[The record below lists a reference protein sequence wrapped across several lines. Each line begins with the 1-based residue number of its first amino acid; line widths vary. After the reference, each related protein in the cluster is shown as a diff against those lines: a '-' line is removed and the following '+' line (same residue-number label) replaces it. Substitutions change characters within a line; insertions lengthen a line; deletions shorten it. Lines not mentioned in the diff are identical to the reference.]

1 MIKKRLLYLE
11 DLYEFYSTHKRSTHF
26 SADESHPPIV
36 VQVKGTI
43 CFDSNDKNTDGLRA
57 VHLQACHTGKNV
69 NNSNIEDEI
78 ITAALPS
85 LSNRPILAFIHKVNG
100 QDEFYT
106 HNMHEDEDG
115 NIVYDEVPVGTIPE
129 SCNAQLVYDEEKEKK
144 YVEVDGYLFEE
155 YSKAPEI
162 LEREGE
168 CSVSVELAIRE
179 FSYNAKEKF
188 LDIEDFYFS
197 GVTILGKTPEGQTV
211 KPGMEGSN
219 IKLSDFSQK
228 NNSLFTDY
236 SKKFKEIDEK
246 LEQLLSH
253 FSNGDSE
260 KGGKEMSKLEELLK
274 KYGKKVEEI
283 TFSYKGLSDEE
294 LEEEFSKT
302 FSDPNPEPENKTQEN
317 FVKSFEIS
325 HEDIRYALYA
335 LLADYEQAD
344 NEWYFINAVYDNHFT
359 YENWEGDKIFGQSYT
374 KDGDNVSFDGERWNL
389 HRELLTDSEYAELQT
404 MRANYNA
411 LVEFKEN
418 AEKNELHTKREE
430 ILANENFS
438 DLKENEKFKQLI
450 ENMDNYSLTDLEK
463 EAKVILADHL
473 TNGGTFSARTKGAG
487 IEVKKFRKPEKITRK
502 SRYGSIFK

>member
-1 MIKKRLLYLE
+1 MVKKRLLYLE
-11 DLYEFYSTHKRSTHF
+11 DLYEFYSAHKRSTHF

-36 VQVKGTI
+36 VQAKGTI
-43 CFDSNDKNTDGLRA
+43 CFNNDDKSTDGLIP
-57 VHLQACHTGKNV
+57 VHLQACHTGKNI
-69 NNSNIEDEI
+69 NTSNIDDEVAI
-78 ITAALPS
+78 AALPS
-85 LSNRPILAFIHKVNG
+85 FSNRPILSYIHEVNG
-100 QDEFYT
+100 QDEFYS
-106 HNMHEDEDG
+106 HNIHEDEDG
-115 NIVYDEVPVGTIPE
+115 NIVYDEVPVGIIPE
-129 SCNAQLVYDEEKEKK
+129 SCEAKLVYDEDKGKK

-197 GVTILGKTPEGQTV
+197 GVTILGKTPEGDTV

-228 NNSLFTDY
+228 NNSLFADY
-236 SKKFKEIDEK
+236 SEKFKEIDEK

-253 FSNGDSE
+253 FSTDSE
-260 KGGKEMSKLEELLK
+260 EGGNTMNKLKELLE

-283 TFSYKGLSDEE
+283 NFSYEGLSDEE
-294 LEEEFSKT
+294 LEAKFIEEFGDS
-302 FSDPNPEPENKTQEN
+302 NPEPENQIQGK

-325 HEDIRYALYA
+325 HEDIRYALYV
-335 LLADYEQAD
+335 LLADYEQTD
-344 NEWYFINAVYDNHFT
+344 NEWYYINAVYDNHFT
-359 YENWEGDKIFGQSYT
+359 YENWEGDKIFGQFYT
-374 KDGDNVSFDGERWNL
+374 KDGDNVAFDGERWNL

-404 MRANYNA
+404 MRANYSA

-418 AEKNELHTKREE
+418 TEKNELHTKREE
-430 ILANENFS
+430 VLANENFS

-473 TNGGTFSARTKGAG
+473 TNGGTFSARTKETG
-487 IEVKKFRKPEKITRK
+487 IEVKKFRKPEKVTRK